1 MKKYLYYCSV
11 LESLLTQSSTFQELN
26 LLDVNRG
33 GQNFEV
39 NQVLGVLKNHAA
51 DGGAVKP
58 LSTQYAAD
66 FESFFKQVLNSVMCF
81 SNLSDLELKKYMAR
95 LKGLI
100 TFRVDPLNFSKQK
113 LILEVTN
120 TIINAK
126 YNFNLFVISDNNV

>member
-58 LSTQYAAD
+58 LSTQYVAD
-66 FESFFKQVLNSVMCF
+66 FESFFKQVLNSVMFF
-81 SNLSDLELKKYMAR
+81 SNLSDLELKKYRAR

-126 YNFNLFVISDNNV
+126 YNFKLFVISDNNV